1 MKHSFRSI
9 KDATVL
15 DSILPPKAAPS
26 RVSLVS
32 AGNPDVLREAAGL
45 ADYANP
51 RKRRRGGRVKVD
63 GHKPRPRLDRPSRG
77 RKFADGG
84 SADEQSDQSAQT
96 TASSDDAS
104 TGRGFV
110 DELMAIP
117 KIRGITT
124 GLAAMRKATPVVM
137 RAALEPSGPKPAY
150 RAGGRADAPR
160 VGSDVLRANSKV
172 RAVGAA
178 ARQGARR

>member
-1 MKHSFRSI
+1 MKTDFRSI
-9 KDATVL
+9 RAAMFDA
-15 DSILPPKAAPS
+15 ILPPKADPK
-26 RVSLVS
+26 RVGLVS
-32 AGNPDVLREAAGL
+32 SGNPDVLREAAGEE
-45 ADYANP
+45 DYARER
-51 RKRRRGGRVKVD
+51 RKRGGRVKLD
-63 GHKPRPRLDRPSRG
+63 GARPKHRLDRPSR